1 MTEEDAI
8 DAIKRRW
15 LEFWPT
21 ESAKVITGGCP
32 YALDNISSS
41 DGPFFARLRIG
52 GIAREQTAFGHVG
65 NQRHEGRGFIDV
77 RISGPSGQGDKLVGA
92 LCARVR
98 AIFETKR
105 FGFRS
110 REMGVVTH
118 AATTN
123 PLTNDSQAKTS
134 WVKQVLIPF
143 EYTEVK

>member
-1 MTEEDAI
+1 MTEEDAV

-15 LEFWPT
+15 LALWPT
-21 ESAKVITGGCP
+21 ESAKVLTGGCP
-32 YALDNISSS
+32 YALDNVSTSDSS
-41 DGPFFARLRIG
+41 FFARLRISSVV
-52 GIAREQTAFGHVG
+52 REQTSFGKVG
-65 NQRHEGRGFIDV
+65 NQRHQGSGFIDV
-77 RISGPSGQGDKLVGA
+77 RISGPAGQGDKLVAA
-92 LCARVR
+92 LCAKVIS
-98 AIFETKR
+98 IFESKR